1 MYKKI
6 AGVGLSV
13 LLASTIVYAGPE
25 TFSDDSNVNLSNSA
39 SESSLETADITVSE
53 DSSSQESKDY
63 EKWVADGNSSSDD
76 KDEKATTSDDS
87 KKDESTKAEES
98 EKTEEKKEIKTTEYT
113 VVSGDCLSAIA
124 GKLLGD
130 MSRWPEIVELNK
142 DKYPSLVSNPNL
154 ILVGWNLTIPGKEG
168 SSTKESEKDSDKDSI
183 ARTPTDSNSNS
194 GNNNSNVASDNN
206 SSNNDNKSAS
216 NNNNNNK
223 SDSSSS
229 SSNSSNSGG
238 PIITPDSRVLHIGD
252 SHSVGVYGHAIDD
265 LMRQTGAS
273 VSTTA
278 VAGSNPTW
286 FMNGTVGKCGYYSKD
301 ENGKVVSPSDWR
313 TPMQTPLLQNM
324 IDTYKPSVLVVSL
337 GANMVGYSESSIRS
351 QIDSIC
357 DKAKAAG
364 CKIVW
369 VGPPDSRSQDK
380 NQVAKLYN
388 VLNSEVGKYDG
399 VVVDSRQYT
408 KYPSSGG
415 DGLHY
420 SGNEGTQTAK
430 NWANS
435 VMNAIQGK

>member
-1 MYKKI
+1 MNKKI
-6 AGVGLSV
+6 AGIGLCF
-13 LLASTIVYAGPE
+13 LLASTVGYAEPFDDKSLSVTNSASSESLETGDITVTENSSGSSGVSSENKDLENWIVNG
-25 TFSDDSNVNLSNSA
+25 DSNSA
-39 SESSLETADITVSE
+39 
-53 DSSSQESKDY
+53 K
-63 EKWVADGNSSSDD
+63 
-76 KDEKATTSDDS
+76 KDEKTEGS
-87 KKDESTKAEES
+87 DESSKTDEKA
-98 EKTEEKKEIKTTEYT
+98 EEKKESKNTEYT
-113 VVSGDCLSAIA
+113 VVSGDCLSSIA
-124 GKLLGD
+124 GRLLGD

-154 ILVGWNLTIPGKEG
+154 IYVGWNLTIPGKDG
-168 SSTKESEKDSDKDSI
+168 NSTKESDKDSK
-183 ARTPTDSNSNS
+183 ANTPTD
-194 GNNNSNVASDNN
+194 NNT
-206 SSNNDNKSAS
+206 SNNANVAS
-216 NNNNNNK
+216 NNNTGDNTSTNSDSKPSTSSDNNN

-229 SSNSSNSGG
+229 SNSVG
-238 PIITPDSRVLHIGD
+238 PLITADSRVLHIGD
-252 SHSVGVYGHAIDD
+252 SHSVGVYGHTIDD
-265 LMRQTGAS
+265 LMRQTGAT

-301 ENGKVVSPSDWR
+301 ENGKVVSPADWR
-313 TPMQTPLLQNM
+313 TPMKTPLLQNM

-337 GANMVGYSESSIRS
+337 GANMVGYGESSIRS

-388 VLNSEVGKYDG
+388 VLNSEVSKYNG

-420 SGNEGTQTAK
+420 SGTEGTKTAN

>member
-1 MYKKI
+1 
-6 AGVGLSV
+6 
-13 LLASTIVYAGPE
+13 
-25 TFSDDSNVNLSNSA
+25 
-39 SESSLETADITVSE
+39 
-53 DSSSQESKDY
+53 
-63 EKWVADGNSSSDD
+63 
-76 KDEKATTSDDS
+76 
-87 KKDESTKAEES
+87 
-98 EKTEEKKEIKTTEYT
+98 
-113 VVSGDCLSAIA
+113 
-124 GKLLGD
+124 
-130 MSRWPEIVELNK
+130 
-142 DKYPSLVSNPNL
+142 
-154 ILVGWNLTIPGKEG
+154 
-168 SSTKESEKDSDKDSI
+168 
-183 ARTPTDSNSNS
+183 
-194 GNNNSNVASDNN
+194 
-206 SSNNDNKSAS
+206 
-216 NNNNNNK
+216 
-223 SDSSSS
+223 
-229 SSNSSNSGG
+229 
-238 PIITPDSRVLHIGD
+238 
-252 SHSVGVYGHAIDD
+252 
-265 LMRQTGAS
+265 MRKTGAT

-301 ENGKVVSPSDWR
+301 ENGKVVSPADWR
-313 TPMQTPLLQNM
+313 TPMKTPLLQNM

-337 GANMVGYSESSIRS
+337 GANMVGYGESSIRS

-388 VLNSEVGKYDG
+388 VLNSEVSKYDG

-420 SGNEGTQTAK
+420 SGTEGTKTAN

>member
-1 MYKKI
+1 MNKKI
-6 AGVGLSV
+6 AGIGLCL
-13 LLASTIVYAGPE
+13 LLASTVSYADP
-25 TFSDDSNVNLSNSA
+25 FDDKSVSVNNSA
-39 SESSLETADITVSE
+39 SSESLETADISVKE
-53 DSSSQESKDY
+53 DNTGSSA
-63 EKWVADGNSSSDD
+63 VSSDT
-76 KDEKATTSDDS
+76 KDIENWLLNGNGSSEEKEEKEEKPS
-87 KKDESTKAEES
+87 ESTES
-98 EKTEEKKEIKTTEYT
+98 EEQKTEEKATVEETTTSSTSEYT
-113 VVSGDCLSAIA
+113 VVAGDCLSAIA
-124 GKLLGD
+124 GRLLGD

-142 DKYPSLVSNPNL
+142 DKYPSLASNPNL
-154 ILVGWNLTIPGKEG
+154 ILVGWNLTIPGTTEK
-168 SSTKESEKDSDKDSI
+168 STSTSTS
-183 ARTPTDSNSNS
+183 TSTDTNTNTNNNTNVTS
-194 GNNNSNVASDNN
+194 GNNNSSSDNTTTSNNTDSNSSSSTDNN
-206 SSNNDNKSAS
+206 SSNTNS
-216 NNNNNNK
+216 
-223 SDSSSS
+223 
-229 SSNSSNSGG
+229 SSNSGG
-238 PIITPDSRVLHIGD
+238 PLITSDSRVLHIGD
-252 SHSVGVYGHAIDD
+252 SHSVGVYGHTIDD
-265 LMRQTGAS
+265 LMRQTGAT

-369 VGPPDSRSQDK
+369 VGPPDSRSQDD

-388 VLNSEVGKYDG
+388 VLQSEVAKYDG

-408 KYPSSGG
+408 EYPSSGG

-420 SGNEGTQTAK
+420 SGTEGTAK
-430 NWANS
+430 AKSWANS
-435 VMNAIQGK
+435 VMNAIQGN

>member
-1 MYKKI
+1 MEKKI
-6 AGVGLSV
+6 VGIGLCL
-13 LLASTIVYAGPE
+13 LLASAVSYADPFE
-25 TFSDDSNVNLSNSA
+25 DKKVSVDNTASND
-39 SESSLETADITVSE
+39 SLETADISVKEDTS
-53 DSSSQESKDY
+53 DSSTVNSDAKDI
-63 EKWVADGNSSSDD
+63 ENWILNGNKKSDN
-76 KDEKATTSDDS
+76 K
-87 KKDESTKAEES
+87 EES
-98 EKTEEKKEIKTTEYT
+98 PKTEEKSEEKAEEATESKTTEYT
-113 VVSGDCLSAIA
+113 VASGDCLSAIA
-124 GKLLGD
+124 GRLLGD

-142 DKYPSLVSNPNL
+142 DKYPSLASNPNL
-154 ILVGWNLTIPGKEG
+154 ILVGWNLTIPGANG
-168 SSTKESEKDSDKDSI
+168 TTKDTKDTNTKDTNTKDTNTKDTNNTTVV
-183 ARTPTDSNSNS
+183 AD
-194 GNNNSNVASDNN
+194 NNNSS
-206 SSNNDNKSAS
+206 SSNNANTDSSKPAS
-216 NNNNNNK
+216 SSENT
-223 SDSSSS
+223 SSSS
-229 SSNSSNSGG
+229 SSNSGG
-238 PIITPDSRVLHIGD
+238 PLITADSRVLHIGD

-265 LMRQTGAS
+265 LMRQTGAT

-301 ENGKVVSPSDWR
+301 ENGKVVSPADWR
-313 TPMQTPLLQNM
+313 TPMKTPLLQNM

-420 SGNEGTQTAK
+420 SGTEGTKTAN

-435 VMNAIQGK
+435 VMNAIQSK

>member
-1 MYKKI
+1 MNKKI
-6 AGVGLSV
+6 AGIGLCI
-13 LLASTIVYAGPE
+13 LLASAVGYADPFE
-25 TFSDDSNVNLSNSA
+25 DKSVSVNNSA
-39 SESSLETADITVSE
+39 SSDLETADISVKE
-53 DSSSQESKDY
+53 DTSGSSAVNPDAKDV
-63 EKWVADGNSSSDD
+63 ENWILNGNSEK
-76 KDEKATTSDDS
+76 KDEKPSDS
-87 KKDESTKAEES
+87 KETTKEESPKAEETTES
-98 EKTEEKKEIKTTEYT
+98 KTSEYT
-113 VVSGDCLSAIA
+113 VASGDCLSAIA
-124 GKLLGD
+124 GRLLGD

-142 DKYPSLVSNPNL
+142 DKYPSLASNPNL
-154 ILVGWNLTIPGKEG
+154 ILVGWNLTIPGKDTD
-168 SSTKESEKDSDKDSI
+168 SKKDNDSKKSVI
-183 ARTPTDSNSNS
+183 YTPTDNNVAS
-194 GNNNSNVASDNN
+194 GNNNSSSESKNN
-206 SSNNDNKSAS
+206 TN
-216 NNNNNNK
+216 
-223 SDSSSS
+223 SDSSKTASS
-229 SSNSSNSGG
+229 SDNSNSNSSSNSGG

-265 LMRQTGAS
+265 LMRKTGAT

-301 ENGKVVSPSDWR
+301 ENGKVVSPADWR
-313 TPMQTPLLQNM
+313 TPMKTPLLQNM

-337 GANMVGYSESSIRS
+337 GANMVGYGESSIRS

-388 VLNSEVGKYDG
+388 VLNSEVSKYDG

-420 SGNEGTQTAK
+420 SGNEGTKTAN

>member
-39 SESSLETADITVSE
+39 SKSSLETSDITVSE
-53 DSSSQESKDY
+53 DSSSQESKDL
-63 EKWVADGNSSSDD
+63 EKWIADGNSSSDD

-87 KKDESTKAEES
+87 KKDESAKAEES
-98 EKTEEKKEIKTTEYT
+98 EKTEEKKETKTTEYT

-154 ILVGWNLTIPGKEG
+154 ILVGWNLTIPGKD
-168 SSTKESEKDSDKDSI
+168 SYSTKESEKDSKI
-183 ARTPTDSNSNS
+183 NTPTDNNSNTNTS
-194 GNNNSNVASDNN
+194 NNSNVATDSN
-206 SSNNDNKSAS
+206 SSSNDNKSAS

-223 SDSSSS
+223 SDNSGS

-265 LMRQTGAS
+265 LMRATGAT

-301 ENGKVVSPSDWR
+301 ENGKVVSPADWR

-369 VGPPDSRSQDK
+369 VGPPDSRSQDN

-388 VLNSEVGKYDG
+388 VLNSEVGKYNG

>member
-1 MYKKI
+1 MNKKI
-6 AGVGLSV
+6 AGIGLCI
-13 LLASTIVYAGPE
+13 LLASAVGYADPFE
-25 TFSDDSNVNLSNSA
+25 DKSVSVNNSA
-39 SESSLETADITVSE
+39 SSDLETADISVKEDTSGSSTVNS
-53 DSSSQESKDY
+53 DAKDV
-63 EKWVADGNSSSDD
+63 ENWILNGNSEK
-76 KDEKATTSDDS
+76 KDEKPADS
-87 KKDESTKAEES
+87 NENTKEESPKAEETTES
-98 EKTEEKKEIKTTEYT
+98 KTSEYT
-113 VVSGDCLSAIA
+113 VASGDCLSAIA
-124 GKLLGD
+124 GRLLGD

-142 DKYPSLVSNPNL
+142 DKYPSLASNPNL
-154 ILVGWNLTIPGKEG
+154 ILVGWNLTIPGKDTD
-168 SSTKESEKDSDKDSI
+168 SKKDNDSKKSVI
-183 ARTPTDSNSNS
+183 YTPTDNNVAS
-194 GNNNSNVASDNN
+194 GNNNSSSESKNN
-206 SSNNDNKSAS
+206 TN
-216 NNNNNNK
+216 
-223 SDSSSS
+223 SDSSKTASS
-229 SSNSSNSGG
+229 SDNSNSNSSSNSGG

-265 LMRQTGAS
+265 LMRKTGAT

-301 ENGKVVSPSDWR
+301 ENGKVVSPADWR
-313 TPMQTPLLQNM
+313 TPMKTPLLQNM

-337 GANMVGYSESSIRS
+337 GANMVGYGESSIRS

-388 VLNSEVGKYDG
+388 VLNSEVSKYDG

-420 SGNEGTQTAK
+420 SGTEGTKTAN

>member
-6 AGVGLSV
+6 AG
-13 LLASTIVYAGPE
+13 TIVYAGPE
-25 TFSDDSNVNLSNSA
+25 TFGDDSNVNLSNSA
-39 SESSLETADITVSE
+39 SETSIETAEITVSE
-53 DSSSQESKDY
+53 DSSSQESKDF
-63 EKWVADGNSSSDD
+63 EKWVADGNGSSDN
-76 KDEKATTSDDS
+76 KDEKATASDDS

-98 EKTEEKKEIKTTEYT
+98 EKTEEKKETKTTEYT

-154 ILVGWNLTIPGKEG
+154 ILVGWNLTIPGKDG
-168 SSTKESEKDSDKDSI
+168 DSTKESEKDSKI
-183 ARTPTDSNSNS
+183 NTPTDKNSN
-194 GNNNSNVASDNN
+194 NTNVATDNN
-206 SSNNDNKSAS
+206 SSSNDNKSAS
-216 NNNNNNK
+216 NNNSNK
-223 SDSSSS
+223 SDSSGS
-229 SSNSSNSGG
+229 SSNSSNSDG

-252 SHSVGVYGHAIDD
+252 SHSVGVYGHEMDD
-265 LMRQTGAS
+265 LMRATGAT

-278 VAGSNPTW
+278 VAGSSPSW

-301 ENGKVVSPSDWR
+301 ENGKVVSPADWR

-337 GANMVGYSESSIRS
+337 GANMTWNSDAGNRS

-357 DKAKAAG
+357 EKAKAAG

-369 VGPPDSRSQDK
+369 VGPPDSRTLNSSD
-380 NQVAKLYN
+380 VDRLYN
-388 VLNSEVGKYDG
+388 VLKSEVAKYDG

-420 SGNEGTQTAK
+420 SGTEGTKTAK

>member
-1 MYKKI
+1 MNKKI
-6 AGVGLSV
+6 AGIGLCI
-13 LLASTIVYAGPE
+13 LLASTVGYAEP
-25 TFSDDSNVNLSNSA
+25 FDDQSVSVTNSA
-39 SESSLETADITVSE
+39 SSNSLETADITVKE
-53 DSSSQESKDY
+53 DSSGSSGVNSDTKNLEN
-63 EKWVADGNSSSDD
+63 WIVTGNGNSEK
-76 KDEKATTSDDS
+76 KDEKSEVSDDS
-87 KKDESTKAEES
+87 S
-98 EKTEEKKEIKTTEYT
+98 KKEENTESKTTEYT

-124 GKLLGD
+124 GRLLGD

-154 ILVGWNLTIPGKEG
+154 ILVGWNLTIPGKDG
-168 SSTKESEKDSDKDSI
+168 NSTKESDKDSKSN
-183 ARTPTDSNSNS
+183 TSTDSNKNNNANVASNNNT
-194 GNNNSNVASDNN
+194 GNNTPNASDSKPSTSDNN
-206 SSNNDNKSAS
+206 SSN
-216 NNNNNNK
+216 
-223 SDSSSS
+223 SSS
-229 SSNSSNSGG
+229 SSNSGG
-238 PIITPDSRVLHIGD
+238 PLITPDSRVLHIGD

-265 LMRQTGAS
+265 LMRQTGAT

-301 ENGKVVSPSDWR
+301 ENGKVVSPADWR
-313 TPMQTPLLQNM
+313 TPMKTPLLQNM

-420 SGNEGTQTAK
+420 SGSEGTKTANK
-430 NWANS
+430 WANS

>member
-39 SESSLETADITVSE
+39 SKSSLETSDITVSE
-53 DSSSQESKDY
+53 DSSSQESKDL
-63 EKWVADGNSSSDD
+63 EKWIADGNSSSDD

-87 KKDESTKAEES
+87 KNDESAKAEES
-98 EKTEEKKEIKTTEYT
+98 EKTEEKKETKTTEYT

-154 ILVGWNLTIPGKEG
+154 ILVGWNLTIPGKD
-168 SSTKESEKDSDKDSI
+168 SDSTKESEKDSKI
-183 ARTPTDSNSNS
+183 NTPTDNNSNTNTS
-194 GNNNSNVASDNN
+194 NNSNVATDSN
-206 SSNNDNKSAS
+206 SSSNDNKSAS
-216 NNNNNNK
+216 NNNNSNK
-223 SDSSSS
+223 SDNSGS

-265 LMRQTGAS
+265 LMRATGAT

-380 NQVAKLYN
+380 NQVAKLYH
-388 VLNSEVGKYDG
+388 VLNSEVGKYNG

>member
-1 MYKKI
+1 MNKKI
-6 AGVGLSV
+6 AGIGLCI
-13 LLASTIVYAGPE
+13 LLASAVGYADPFE
-25 TFSDDSNVNLSNSA
+25 DKSVSVNNSVSSD
-39 SESSLETADITVSE
+39 SLETADISVKE
-53 DSSSQESKDY
+53 DTSSSSAVNPDAKDV
-63 EKWVADGNSSSDD
+63 ENWILNGNSEK
-76 KDEKATTSDDS
+76 KDEKPADS
-87 KKDESTKAEES
+87 NENTKEESPKAEETTES
-98 EKTEEKKEIKTTEYT
+98 KTSEYT
-113 VVSGDCLSAIA
+113 VASGDCLSAIA
-124 GKLLGD
+124 GRLLGD

-142 DKYPSLVSNPNL
+142 DKYPSLASNPNL
-154 ILVGWNLTIPGKEG
+154 ILVGWNLTIPGAKG
-168 SSTKESEKDSDKDSI
+168 TEKDTNTKD
-183 ARTPTDSNSNS
+183 TNTKDTNTNSN
-194 GNNNSNVASDNN
+194 NTTV
-206 SSNNDNKSAS
+206 AS
-216 NNNNNNK
+216 NNNNSTSGNNGNSN
-223 SDSSSS
+223 SDSGKTASSLDNS
-229 SSNSSNSGG
+229 SSNSSSNSGG

-265 LMRQTGAS
+265 LMRKTGAT

-301 ENGKVVSPSDWR
+301 ENGKVVSPADWR
-313 TPMQTPLLQNM
+313 TPMKTPLLQNM

-337 GANMVGYSESSIRS
+337 GANMVGYGESSIRS

-388 VLNSEVGKYDG
+388 VLNSEVSKYDG

-420 SGNEGTQTAK
+420 SGTEGTKTAN